1 VHTAVHKGL
10 GALGAV
16 LGGMVGP
23 SHAFVRPV
31 NFNYPVTIHGM
42 EVAHGDI
49 IHADR
54 HGAVV
59 VPAAAVGRIADAVGL
74 MSRKEARILEA
85 ANADGFGIEK
95 LKQAIGAS
103 ADIH

>member
-1 VHTAVHKGL
+1 
-10 GALGAV
+10 
-16 LGGMVGP
+16 MIGP

-31 NFNYPVTIHGM
+31 DFNCPVTVHGM

-59 VPAAAVGRIADAVGL
+59 VPAAAVGRIADAVDL
-74 MSRKEARILEA
+74 ISRKEARILEA
-85 ANADGFGIEK
+85 ARADSFDIEK
-95 LKQAIGAS
+95 LKQAIRGS